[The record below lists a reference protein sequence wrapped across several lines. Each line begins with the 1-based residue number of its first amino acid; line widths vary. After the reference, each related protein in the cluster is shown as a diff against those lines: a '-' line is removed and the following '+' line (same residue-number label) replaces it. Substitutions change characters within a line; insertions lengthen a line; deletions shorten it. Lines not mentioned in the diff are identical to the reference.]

1 MGKTIGVVLSLKD
14 KCSPV
19 ITTIAQKFGMT
30 TKEAQK
36 LNAELGRQAKVIDGT
51 LTGALQVGGA
61 VMGATIGVVTALTG
75 KTMAYGDKVDKL
87 SQKIGMSRKAYQEWD
102 YIMSQNGGNVDSLQM
117 GYKTL
122 TQQMA
127 GVQNGSKE
135 SISAFRKLGVSVKDS
150 SGHLRSQEDVFNDS
164 VKALQRIKNPT
175 EKAILAQKL
184 FGKAAIEMKP
194 LLNQSAES
202 VENLRQKANALGF
215 VMADD
220 AVDGAVKLTD
230 TMDTVKR
237 SFGAIGLSIGVGLVP
252 IVQQLANQLL
262 NNLPQIQSA
271 LIPAINAFGD
281 TIGFVCGHLDVIIPA
296 VTSLVGVFGALT
308 IVPKIAGFVAAFCNP
323 VGLAVVAIGTLISAI
338 GVARAKG
345 IGFGTALKEIFKTIS
360 GGVGAVLK
368 LVGAVMGLGNALK
381 GTDKAKVSTS
391 TIPKHALGTSF
402 ARGGTA
408 LVGEYGPELVNLPRG
423 ASVINA
429 RNTAKVFADEQIH
442 SARPAH
448 TTHSG
453 TQSNN
458 KIEINLNVAGNV
470 VGNREFMNEM
480 LNLMAIEL
488 RKVMPA

>member
-30 TKEAQK
+30 TKEAKK
-36 LNAELGRQAKVIDGT
+36 LNAELGNQAKVVDGK
-51 LTGALQVGGA
+51 LTGALKVGGA
-61 VMGATIGVVTALTG
+61 VIGATIGVVSALTG

-122 TQQMA
+122 AQQMD
-127 GVQNGSKE
+127 GVRKGSKE
-135 SISAFRKLGVSVKDS
+135 SASAFSKLGVAVKDS
-150 SGHLRSQEDVFNDS
+150 SGNLRSQEDVFNDS
-164 VKALQRIKNPT
+164 VRALQRLNNPT

-184 FGKAAIEMKP
+184 FGRAAIEMKP

-202 VENLRQKANALGF
+202 VDELREKANALGL
-215 VMADD
+215 VMADG

-237 SFGAIGLSIGVGLVP
+237 SFGAIGLSLGIGLIP
-252 IVQQLANQLL
+252 IVQQLADQLL

-271 LIPAINAFGD
+271 LIPAISAFGD
-281 TIGFVCGHLDVIIPA
+281 TIGFACEHLDVIVPA
-296 VTSLVGVFGALT
+296 ITSLVGVFGALT
-308 IVPKIAGFVAAFCNP
+308 IIPKIAGFVAAFCNP

-345 IGFGTALKEIFKTIS
+345 IGFWQALKEIFKTIS
-360 GGVGAVLK
+360 GGVESVLKLIGAVL
-368 LVGAVMGLGNALK
+368 GLGNALK
-381 GTDKAKVSTS
+381 GTDKAKVSTGA
-391 TIPKHALGTSF
+391 IPKHALGTSF

-423 ASVINA
+423 ANVMNA
-429 RNTAKVFADEQIH
+429 RTTAAVLSDEQTR
-442 SARPAH
+442 SALPVRAAN
-448 TTHSG
+448 SG
-453 TQSNN
+453 AQSNN
-458 KIEINLNVAGNV
+458 KIEINLNIAGNV
-470 VGNREFMNEM
+470 IGNREFMDDM
-480 LNLMAIEL
+480 LRLMAIEL